1 MLWKFLDAARSIQA
15 PDIDFLNG
23 FAGLQPLGQSAL
35 EIVKVH
41 ADEIKCLDS
50 LFFQNGEVLGVV
62 LVGEDAAVDVGMQ
75 RLHPAAEDFGEAG
88 HVADRGDGQARVFK
102 EFQRAAGGDELHAVG
117 VQKVANSASP
127 SLWVTLSRAR
137 LMGRKSIRFAPDPG
151 WARKGRGREGV
162 SS

>member
-1 MLWKFLDAARSIQA
+1 VEVFGRRAEHTGT

-117 VQKVANSASP
+117 VQKGCEFRQSV
-127 SLWVTLSRAR
+127 
-137 LMGRKSIRFAPDPG
+137 LMGDAEQSPPDGKEIHSIR
-151 WARKGRGREGV
+151 
-162 SS
+162 S